1 MLRKINFKSK
11 KTVIIGSIIL
21 VIVLCAILAVGAS
34 ANKGAN
40 EAETYDYNETEQ
52 ALAEEVKEYLSQ
64 YMSLPEHTSNAI
76 ADAAVQNYNIVME
89 SGTDV
94 INDEITDA
102 VRKRIRSTIFAF
114 ADNPEQLTDDTLI
127 LDVSEKFL

>member
-21 VIVLCAILAVGAS
+21 VIVLCAVLAVGVS

-52 ALAEEVKEYLSQ
+52 VLAEEV
-64 YMSLPEHTSNAI
+64 
-76 ADAAVQNYNIVME
+76 D
-89 SGTDV
+89 
-94 INDEITDA
+94 
-102 VRKRIRSTIFAF
+102 RKSTRL
-114 ADNPEQLTDDTLI
+114 NSSHL
-127 LDVSEKFL
+127 